1 MSTDD
6 TGMGGQTMVADE
18 PCFEANAL
26 SEDGDGRMVAV
37 VVTMPLD
44 LKRKLHVEAKRRQQS
59 LSEFICAKCD
69 FQEATADI

>member
-6 TGMGGQTMVADE
+6 TVMGGQAMVASE
-18 PCFEANAL
+18 PCFEDNAL
-26 SEDGDGRMVAV
+26 SGDGRMVAV

>member
-1 MSTDD
+1 MRL
-6 TGMGGQTMVADE
+6 GQVMVADE

-26 SEDGDGRMVAV
+26 SEGGDGRMVAV

-59 LSEFICAKCD
+59 LSELICAKCD
-69 FQEATADI
+69 FQEAAADI